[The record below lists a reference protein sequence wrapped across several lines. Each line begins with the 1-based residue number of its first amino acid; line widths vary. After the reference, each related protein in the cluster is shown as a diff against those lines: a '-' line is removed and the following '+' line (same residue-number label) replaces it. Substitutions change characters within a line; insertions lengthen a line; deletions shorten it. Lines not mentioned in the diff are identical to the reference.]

1 MQLTSLRRALVITAA
16 TSLSLLS
23 INVAAQADTVQSEIT
38 SNAAQGVQWVD
49 INEPVV
55 VAYWVTNDNSGGMKA
70 CDATSDSPA
79 IVTFNPPSGVTVSP
93 TSLTFTGCDVKQSAT
108 FTAGD
113 SGRFD
118 IPEASVAD
126 LDGRY
131 STASTSFKID
141 TTGDTGG
148 DTGGGGPTDTTA
160 PVLTGSAPSANGA
173 GWHNSAVTVTWTCV
187 DETDGEILVAD
198 SVLSGEGADQSA
210 TATCTDAAGN
220 SASSTVS
227 GINIDMTPPVVAFAD
242 ASPAAGSQFDFGD
255 TPDASAWVCEA
266 SDATSG
272 LAGPCSTAGHGAIVG
287 SHTVTAAATDNADNT
302 SSASSDYSVVAWRLT
317 GFYRPVDMGGVVNT
331 VKNGSTVPLK
341 FNVYKTLSGEQI
353 TDVSAIQG
361 FTVRTVNCSTSAET
375 DAMEFTTTGGTSLR
389 YDTTEGQFIQ
399 NWRTPKSPGSCYKVT
414 MTTLDGSSLTAL
426 FKLK

>member
-55 VAYWVTNDNSGGMKA
+55 VDYWVTNDNSGGMKA

-227 GINIDMTPPVVAFAD
+227 GINIDMTP
-242 ASPAAGSQFDFGD
+242 
-255 TPDASAWVCEA
+255 
-266 SDATSG
+266 
-272 LAGPCSTAGHGAIVG
+272 
-287 SHTVTAAATDNADNT
+287 
-302 SSASSDYSVVAWRLT
+302 
-317 GFYRPVDMGGVVNT
+317 
-331 VKNGSTVPLK
+331 
-341 FNVYKTLSGEQI
+341 
-353 TDVSAIQG
+353 
-361 FTVRTVNCSTSAET
+361 
-375 DAMEFTTTGGTSLR
+375 
-389 YDTTEGQFIQ
+389 
-399 NWRTPKSPGSCYKVT
+399 
-414 MTTLDGSSLTAL
+414 
-426 FKLK
+426 